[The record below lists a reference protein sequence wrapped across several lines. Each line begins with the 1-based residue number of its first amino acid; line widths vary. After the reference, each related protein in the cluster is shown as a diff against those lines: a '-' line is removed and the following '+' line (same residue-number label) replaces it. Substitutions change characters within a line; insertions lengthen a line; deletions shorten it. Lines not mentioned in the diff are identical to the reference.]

1 MVRGESARYRSL
13 MIIDNEGVSL
23 HVAQD
28 GNPDGPTVLMLHGI
42 TSNVDT
48 WNWLVPHLAADYRV
62 LRLDFRGHGQSGRA
76 EGTYDFPAYVSDAI
90 AVAEQVA
97 GGPCFVIGHSLGGG
111 SAAAMAQQRPDLV
124 RGLIL
129 EDPAIF
135 GPPEPGGDAPAGGLS
150 EAFKMLR
157 QMVPML
163 QQSGTTVDALAQML
177 AVTPGTTG
185 APLGDSMQ
193 LDGLDAMA
201 SALLQLD
208 ATVLDPV
215 LDGSITSAFD
225 PNATIPVPG
234 VVLAGDSA
242 QPDTIVRAGEIALLA
257 QHSPHIEVR
266 VVTGAGHMIH
276 DSLSFR
282 ATELAAVQEFLAA
295 NAG

>member
-1 MVRGESARYRSL
+1 

-42 TSNVDT
+42 TSNIDT
-48 WNWLVPHLAADYRV
+48 WSWLLPHLAADYRV

-76 EGTYDFPAYVSDAI
+76 EGTYDFPAYMSDAI
-90 AVAEQVA
+90 AVCDQVA
-97 GGPCFVIGHSLGGG
+97 GGPCVIIGHSLGGG

-135 GPPEPGGDAPAGGLS
+135 GAPEPGVDAPGSGLQ

-157 QMVPML
+157 QMVPMM
-163 QQSGTTVDALAQML
+163 QQSGMTAEALAEML
-177 AVTPGTTG
+177 VETPGTTG
-185 APLGDSMQ
+185 APLGESMQ
-193 LDGLDAMA
+193 PDALAAMA
-201 SALLQLD
+201 SALMQLD

-215 LDGSITSAFD
+215 LDASMTTAYN
-225 PNATIPVPG
+225 PHATIPVPG

-257 QHSPHIEVR
+257 QHSPHIDVR
-266 VVTGAGHMIH
+266 VVAGAGHLIH

-282 ATELAAVQEFLAA
+282 AIELAAVQEFLAA
-295 NAG
+295 NAR

>member
-1 MVRGESARYRSL
+1 
-13 MIIDNEGVSL
+13 MIIENHGIAL
-23 HVAQD
+23 HVAED

-42 TSNVDT
+42 TSSTDT

-76 EGTYDFPAYVSDAI
+76 EGSYHFPSYVSDAI
-90 AVAEQVA
+90 AVCEQVA
-97 GGPCFVIGHSLGGG
+97 GSPCVVVGHSLGGG
-111 SAAAMAQQRPDLV
+111 TAAAMAQQRPDLV
-124 RGLIL
+124 RGLVL
-129 EDPAIF
+129 EDPALV
-135 GPPEPGGDAPAGGLS
+135 GPRQPGSEAPAGGLLA
-150 EAFKMLR
+150 AFQMLR
-157 QMVPML
+157 QMVPMI
-163 QQSGTTVDALAQML
+163 QQSGMTVAALTETL
-177 AVTPGTTG
+177 AAAPGASG
-185 APLGDSMQ
+185 APMGDSMQ
-193 LDGLDAMA
+193 PDALTAMA

-215 LDGSITSAFD
+215 LDASMTTAYD
-225 PNATIPVPG
+225 PQATIPVPG

-266 VVTGAGHMIH
+266 VVAGAGHLIH

-295 NAG
+295 NAR